1 MRLQEV
7 SISSLPAVLIGA
19 VHTCFFVL
27 CWAYIATYSPLVPWL
42 VARGVTGPSLQMIL
56 FIADFLVSVLLCLP
70 AAFLLHRLLPPKR
83 ALYLA
88 LAVLPGFLWLYR
100 GLPSAPLPLGWVA
113 YLPGALLA
121 IVPLPVAALILDG
134 IAGPAAPGSSFT
146 LSPLRGEA

>member
-42 VARGVTGPSLQMIL
+42 VARGVTGSSLQMIL

-83 ALYLA
+83 ARCILPWRFCLA
-88 LAVLPGFLWLYR
+88 SCGCIVACPVPRCRLAGLLTCQGRCSQLCPCQLLRSFSTESPGQPRLAVR
-100 GLPSAPLPLGWVA
+100 S
-113 YLPGALLA
+113 
-121 IVPLPVAALILDG
+121 
-134 IAGPAAPGSSFT
+134 
-146 LSPLRGEA
+146 R